1 MKSLFALT
9 AALILGLG
17 IAAGGY
23 LAGDGLV
30 KSRLGDRSVSVKGL
44 SEREVKADLALWALR
59 FVVTGNDL
67 AETQAEVKRNA
78 EVVGNFLKSH
88 GFSEEEIELQAPQV
102 TDRLAQMYSSGQ
114 FDTRFIIA
122 QQLVLRSTDVDK
134 VAAANRDSS
143 ALVEQGVVLSNEY
156 GPVRPSYLFTRIA
169 DVKPEMLEEATLR
182 AREAAETFA
191 ADSGARLGGIKRAWQ
206 GQFSILPRDEIPGA
220 QETEQVMKTV
230 RVVSTVEYLLVD

>member
-1 MKSLFALT
+1 MKTMFALA

-23 LAGDGLV
+23 LAGEGLV

-156 GPVRPSYLFTRIA
+156 GPVRPSYLFTKIA

-191 ADSGARLGGIKRAWQ
+191 ADSGARLGGIRRAWQ
-206 GQFSILPRDEIPGA
+206 GQFSIQPRDEIPGA